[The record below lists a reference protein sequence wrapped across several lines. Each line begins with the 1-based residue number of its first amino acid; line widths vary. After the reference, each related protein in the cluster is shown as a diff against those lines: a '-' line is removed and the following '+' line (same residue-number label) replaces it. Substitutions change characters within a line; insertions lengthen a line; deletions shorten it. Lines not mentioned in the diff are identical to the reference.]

1 MHLHHALIKKGS
13 GGDGCTS
20 TFLFNPGISWTQT
33 MSKKKSFF
41 INYEEWGEYMI
52 WICWWWKYTLVQ
64 QKQQKTFSALYL
76 KGVMVRHGEIA
87 RVSCCPWNFMKNKA
101 HFLLLCN

>member
-1 MHLHHALIKKGS
+1 
-13 GGDGCTS
+13 
-20 TFLFNPGISWTQT
+20 
-33 MSKKKSFF
+33 
-41 INYEEWGEYMI
+41 MI
-52 WICWWWKYTLVQ
+52 WICWWWKYTLFQ